1 MKPSA
6 YVRID
11 VSFTRWSRRAGEAFI
26 WWEIPAHTVFLS
38 TPWIHPR
45 LRRRVHR
52 RGRR

>member
-1 MKPSA
+1 MTRYHRFDVGRAVYSRLIA
-6 YVRID
+6 GYV
-11 VSFTRWSRRAGEAFI
+11 VTWT
-26 WWEIPAHTVFLS
+26 IPAHPVFWS